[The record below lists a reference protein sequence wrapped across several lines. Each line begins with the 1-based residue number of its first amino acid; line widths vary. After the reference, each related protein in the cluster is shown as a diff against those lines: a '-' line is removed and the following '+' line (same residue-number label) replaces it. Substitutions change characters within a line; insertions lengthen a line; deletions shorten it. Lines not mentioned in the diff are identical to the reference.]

1 MIDRLLSHLAPH
13 LCCSC
18 GTTGAVLCEDCKFN
32 IVENAWSDCAL
43 CEKPC
48 GPRGLCRKCIRK
60 APFEQVWVVGR
71 RENELKQLINEY
83 KFGSKRAAAVPIA
96 ELLHLRLPLLPPD
109 TVAVGMPASAHGV
122 RVQGFDHMQLI
133 VRELARQRSL
143 ATAQPLRRITN
154 RELHTMSREN
164 RIAMKDRLFEL
175 SGVATPEKVLLLD
188 DILTTGT
195 TLLAAAELLKK
206 AGAQTIYAA
215 VVARQ
220 PFNR

>member
-1 MIDRLLSHLAPH
+1 MIDRLLAHLAPH

-18 GTTGAVLCEDCKFN
+18 GATGAVLCEDCKFN
-32 IVENAWSDCAL
+32 IVENAWLDCVI

-48 GPRGLCRKCIRK
+48 GPRGLCQKCIRTT
-60 APFEQVWVVGR
+60 PFEQVWVVGR
-71 RENELKQLINEY
+71 RENELKQLIDEY

-96 ELLHLRLPLLPPD
+96 ELLHLRLPFLPPD
-109 TVAVGMPASAHGV
+109 AMVVGVPASAHGV
-122 RVQGFDHMQLI
+122 RIRGFDHIQLI
-133 VRELARQRSL
+133 VRELTRQRSL
-143 ATAQPLRRITN
+143 ATAQPLKRITN

-195 TLLAAAELLKK
+195 TMLAAAELLKK
-206 AGAQTIYAA
+206 AGVQTIYAA

-220 PFNR
+220 PFDR